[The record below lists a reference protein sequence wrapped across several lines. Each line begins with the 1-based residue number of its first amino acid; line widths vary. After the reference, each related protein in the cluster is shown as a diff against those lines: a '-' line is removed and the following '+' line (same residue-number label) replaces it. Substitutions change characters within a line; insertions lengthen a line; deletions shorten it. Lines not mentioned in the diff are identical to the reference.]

1 MIMSQSL
8 VTVLIVDDDDDDR
21 LMMRDAFRDSGLHN
35 PLQFAVDGEEMLDYL
50 QHRGRFADS
59 ATYARPGLILLDLNM
74 PRKDGREALRELK
87 LDPALRHIPVVVLS
101 TSRSPEDVALCYQH
115 GANSFLSKPDSYVAL
130 LDLVRKLA
138 TFWLLTAKLPA
149 R

>member
-1 MIMSQSL
+1 MEMSQAL

-35 PLQFAVDGEEMLDYL
+35 PLQFAVDGEEMFDYL
-50 QHRGRFADS
+50 RRQGRFTDRPAS
-59 ATYARPGLILLDLNM
+59 ARPGLILLDLNM

-87 LDPALRHIPVVVLS
+87 LDPSLSHIPVVVLS
-101 TSRSPEDVALCYQH
+101 TSRSPDDVALCYQN

-130 LDLVRKLA
+130 LDLVRNLA
-138 TFWLLTAKLPA
+138 TFWLHTAKLPT